1 MTCASL
7 VALLATAVLTGCS
20 ALDAPVPGPLRQYPA
35 PTSVP
40 TTEQTN
46 VSPYPALS
54 RLGRWDG
61 TGFVA
66 VTPASVGAGDVVVM
80 THGWAAGLLDT
91 YEAAQSASTGLVTMW
106 DPAMVDPKTGAPVDE
121 LFAGLAAA
129 IVSADPTTTVLL
141 YSWIDQSSTTLN
153 PLAAYAPERATEV
166 NGNRMAVAI
175 EQALTSGFASGGGR
189 LHLVGH
195 SFGANVATT
204 AAIALGSTGLGA
216 PRQLTL
222 FDSPEVDLARIGG
235 AKNDLRY
242 KLPRLDIGRTAETT
256 FVDNYVS
263 LVGEPYA
270 GYPGLGQVVDVRL
283 EPPAADPGVDK
294 HQFPIGWY
302 AASAAARASDVG
314 LWWSPLV
321 GAADTA
327 LATSW
332 RQVSAD
338 PTEQLELVPTG
349 PVPSPESNI
358 AAAIPVRP
366 VALALTVDASS
377 PVANGTITIDDSS
390 LWLTFD
396 AGLVGAPTDTFHLF
410 IDGRERSVMIG
421 DSASDRPSR
430 FVILYDLEPG
440 EHVVSLAAEGQTEG
454 SPPSTSA
461 AGRLTNTMIASSSG
475 IQRNLTPAE
484 TRRLVAWILLVVI
497 LVVVLVL
504 ASLVLASVWAVRRVR
519 RHRHPTPSAG

>member
-1 MTCASL
+1 MAGASL
-7 VALLATAVLTGCS
+7 VVLLATALLAGCS
-20 ALDAPVPGPLRQYPA
+20 ALDAPVPGPLQQYPA
-35 PTSVP
+35 PNGVP

-46 VSPYPALS
+46 VSPYPVLS
-54 RLGRWDG
+54 RLGRWAG
-61 TGFVA
+61 NGFVP
-66 VTPASVGAGDVVVM
+66 VTPGSIAAGDVVVM
-80 THGWAAGLLDT
+80 THGWAAGLLPV
-91 YEAAQSASTGLVTMW
+91 YEAAQAASTDLVTMW
-106 DPAMVDPKTGAPVDE
+106 DPAMVDGSGQPVDR

-129 IVSADPTTTVLL
+129 LVAADPTTNVLL
-141 YSWIDQSSTTLN
+141 FSWIDQSSTMLD

-175 EQALTSGFASGGGR
+175 EQALTPGFVAGGGR

-204 AAIALGSTGLGA
+204 AAIALRSTDLGA

-242 KLPRLDIGRTAETT
+242 KLPRLEIGRTAGTT
-256 FVDNYVS
+256 FVDNYIS

-302 AASAAARASDVG
+302 AASAAARNSDVG

-321 GAADTA
+321 GADDTA

-338 PTEQLELVPTG
+338 PAEQLVLEPTG
-349 PVPSPESNI
+349 PVPTPESNR

-366 VALALTVDASS
+366 VALALTVDASN
-377 PVANGTITIDDSS
+377 PVANGTITIDDDS

-410 IDGRERSVMIG
+410 IDGRERSVMMG
-421 DSASDRPSR
+421 GSASDPPSR

-440 EHVVSLAAEGQTEG
+440 EHVVSLVAEGATEG
-454 SPPSTSA
+454 SPPSASA
-461 AGRLTNTMIASSSG
+461 AGRLTNTSIASTSD
-475 IQRNLTPAE
+475 IQRNLTPTE
-484 TRRLVAWILLVVI
+484 TRRLVVWILLTVI
-497 LVVVLVL
+497 LAVVLVL
-504 ASLVLASVWAVRRVR
+504 TVLVLATVWAVRRVR
-519 RHRHPTPSAG
+519 RHRHPTPTAG